1 MQEEKKARNQKN
13 GPTMD
18 NSMRSILLIFV
29 FSLDKHQKYWMVYL
43 YAKKNSIPEDTLA
56 VDVSKN

>member
-1 MQEEKKARNQKN
+1 
-13 GPTMD
+13 MD

-29 FSLDKHQKYWMVYL
+29 FSLDKHQKYWMAYL